1 MIAKGTAHNNG
12 ARLASYL
19 ITGKGKERAELFQ
32 LRGFASDDIR
42 EAFRSVHVV
51 ADATRAEQPFFH
63 VQVRTPEGETLTEKQ
78 WERVADRIESK
89 LGLKDQPR
97 AIAFHT
103 DEKTGHTHMHIA
115 WSRID
120 DETLTARPL
129 PFYKLRLKEV
139 CRELEIEM
147 GLTRVTNE
155 RRGPAMAPSRAE
167 FEQARRLGI
176 DIHQVRATIRECW
189 EHSDNGASF
198 RAALAEKDLV
208 LCRGDR
214 RSYIVIDRAGGMH
227 ALGKRVLGHTA
238 AEIRSRLS
246 DVENLPTVE
255 QARLQLGC
263 PVRTAELDKITLHA
277 AIEARDAGAVLES
290 ITKQRA
296 TFTAYDIEWTL
307 SQGIEDGL
315 ERTRFSGEIVSHPD
329 IVNLGGDSSS
339 RYTTRAVLS
348 SEREVLDAAKG
359 LNAQDHH
366 GEVTVATRIAVLNQ
380 PKYASISREQV
391 RALRHA
397 TGAEG
402 LAIIDGQAG
411 TGKSYTM
418 AAIRETYEKQG
429 DRVIGL
435 APTNVVARSM
445 KEDGFAQARTLHSE
459 LYALDHGRTHWDR
472 RTIIMLDEAAMV
484 DTRNLGKIAAH
495 AQAAGAK
502 LILIGDDRQ
511 LSSIERGGM
520 FAVLKDRYG
529 AAELTEVRRQRDA
542 EDRRASELMAKRNFR
557 DALASHERRG
567 GITWTHT
574 QSEAADA
581 LVKQWTR
588 DHAADPSK
596 ARFVFAYTNHDV
608 DELNRT
614 LRDARLQRGELAE
627 STRFETKHGPADF
640 AERDRIQF
648 TGTDKRLGIYNG
660 QVGTLESIEGSRVTV
675 VLDGKREHAVEFD
688 AREFQEFRHGYAGT
702 IYKGQ
707 GKTIDETYLFHSE
720 YWRAAASYVALTRHS
735 QKTHLFVAR
744 DTTSDLNDLARQM
757 SRLDDRRAASH
768 FQKPTF
774 DRASDEFTNRPNWR
788 RYLRLA
794 EQGRETGG
802 AAIARERYGGGR
814 DR

>member
-19 ITGKGKERAELFQ
+19 ITGKGNERAELFQ

-42 EAFRSVHVV
+42 EALRSVHVI

-63 VQVRTPEGETLTEKQ
+63 VQVRTPDNEKLTNEQ
-78 WERVADRIESK
+78 WERAADRIESK

-97 AIAFHT
+97 AVAFHT
-103 DEKTGHTHMHIA
+103 NEETGHTHMHVA

-120 DETLTARPL
+120 DETMTARPL

-139 CRELEIEM
+139 CRELETEM
-147 GLTRVTNE
+147 GLTRVSSE

-189 EHSDNGASF
+189 DRSDNGASF
-198 RAALAEKDLV
+198 RSALAENDLL

-214 RSYIVIDRAGGMH
+214 RSYIVIDRAGGVH
-227 ALGKRVLGHTA
+227 ALGKRILGHTA
-238 AEIRSRLS
+238 AKVHSRLS

-263 PVRTAELDKITLHA
+263 PVRTAELDKITLHT

-296 TFTAYDIEWTL
+296 TFTAYDLEWTL

-315 ERTRFSGEIVSHPD
+315 ERTRFSGEIASHPD
-329 IVNLGGDSSS
+329 IVHLAGSGPTS

-348 SEREVLDAAKG
+348 SEREVVDAAKD
-359 LNAQDHH
+359 LNAHDHH
-366 GEVTVATRIAVLNQ
+366 EVGLATLKTVLDQ
-380 PKYASISREQV
+380 QKYDQISREQV

-397 TGAEG
+397 TGGEG

-418 AAIRETYEKQG
+418 AAIREAYEKQG

-435 APTNVVARSM
+435 APTNVIARSM

-459 LYALDHGRTHWDR
+459 LYALDQGRAQWDR

-484 DTRNLGKIAAH
+484 DTRNLGKLTAH

-502 LILIGDDRQ
+502 LVLIGDDRQ

-542 EDRRASELMAKRNFR
+542 DDRRASELMAKGNFR
-557 DALASHERRG
+557 EALASHQRRG
-567 GITWTHT
+567 GITWTQT

-614 LRDARLQRGELAE
+614 LRDARLQRGELGE
-627 STRFETKHGPADF
+627 STRFETKYGPVDL

-648 TGTDKRLGIYNG
+648 TWTDKRLHIYNG
-660 QVGTLESIEGSRVTV
+660 QVGTVQSIDGSRVAIL
-675 VLDGKREHAVEFD
+675 LDGKRQHAVEFD
-688 AREFQEFRHGYAGT
+688 AREFQDFRHGYAGT

-735 QKTHLFVAR
+735 QKTHVFVAR

-768 FQKPTF
+768 FQKPIF
-774 DRASDEFTNRPNWR
+774 ERAADEFTNRPNWR
-788 RYLRLA
+788 RYLLLA
-794 EQGRETGG
+794 GQGREMGG
-802 AAIARERYGGGR
+802 ATIARDRYGGGR